1 MEGILK
7 ITQFITTS
15 SREGFEMKVN
25 NGRVHKRI
33 PEGAICGFIMK

>member
-7 ITQFITTS
+7 IAQFITTS
-15 SREGFEMKVN
+15 KEGFKIKVN